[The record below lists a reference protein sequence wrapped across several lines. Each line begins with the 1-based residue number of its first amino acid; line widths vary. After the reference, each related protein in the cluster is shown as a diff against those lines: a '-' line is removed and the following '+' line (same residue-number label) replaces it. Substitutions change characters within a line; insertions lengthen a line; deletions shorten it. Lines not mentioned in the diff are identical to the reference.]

1 MEAGVHL
8 PQLALVGGEL
18 SPRRILETVSAAQG
32 CGFSAICAN
41 DHVVYASP
49 WLDGLA
55 VLAAAVE
62 HAQGMEIMTSIALP
76 VVRGPV
82 PLCSSLVA
90 LDLLCGGSLIAGVGP
105 GSSRADYEA
114 VGVPFDQR
122 WARFDE
128 ALRVMRG
135 LLGGEPVDEPL
146 TFYSSPST
154 WSWADSSFRRRVP
167 VWVGSWGSAPGLRRV
182 ARRADGWLASSYNT
196 DPTIFRD
203 SLETLQANLTRLGRP
218 HDNFP
223 HALVTMWT
231 WITDRRRDAD
241 AAISTVAGV
250 LGREADELRPRVCVG
265 SAEQCIDL
273 LSRYAVAGCRR
284 VHFWPLGREV
294 EQIEKLASDVLPH
307 VPS

>member
-1 MEAGVHL
+1 
-8 PQLALVGGEL
+8 
-18 SPRRILETVSAAQG
+18 
-32 CGFSAICAN
+32 
-41 DHVVYASP
+41 
-49 WLDGLA
+49 
-55 VLAAAVE
+55 
-62 HAQGMEIMTSIALP
+62 MEIMTSIALP

-146 TFYSSPST
+146 RFYSSPST

-196 DPTIFRD
+196 DPTTFRD
-203 SLETLQANLTRLGRP
+203 SLETLLAAGAGGR
-218 HDNFP
+218 
-223 HALVTMWT
+223 
-231 WITDRRRDAD
+231 TDREAGVRRP
-241 AAISTVAGV
+241 AARPELTGHARPCSAV
-250 LGREADELRPRVCVG
+250 LGRRWCPSTWRC
-265 SAEQCIDL
+265 C
-273 LSRYAVAGCRR
+273 
-284 VHFWPLGREV
+284 
-294 EQIEKLASDVLPH
+294 DVLCSTSKIFGPYACSGAS
-307 VPS
+307 PMISWLSSPRRAPRSA